1 MNFND
6 KPYEYLLE
14 RIKDLEREL
23 AAALAELANVNDD
36 FDAAIEQRDKEIQ
49 KRKEISEAIVKLF
62 KYLRP
67 CLTDE
72 CQKLVDAADAAIQE
86 CGK

>member
-14 RIKDLEREL
+14 RIKDLELDLAEAQAQHDKAISHLVNMLHAADEL
-23 AAALAELANVNDD
+23 ADCANLNLWDTKIALTRGFL
-36 FDAAIEQRDKEIQ
+36 K
-49 KRKEISEAIVKLF
+49 
-62 KYLRP
+62 
-67 CLTDE
+67 
-72 CQKLVDAADAAIQE
+72 E